1 MSAPAVLLA
10 LAGARRVALPLEHLV
25 EVIDPGP
32 AVPVPAREP
41 ALRGLASLR
50 GRLIPLVHLGALLD
64 GGTCPAAPGAAAVVI
79 SVEGR
84 AVCLEVEAV
93 EEVTRGDVVPV
104 PAGEALPWAL
114 GVVRGADGPV
124 PILDVAAVASRL
136 VEGGT
141 VA

>member
-1 MSAPAVLLA
+1 MTGAAVLLA

-41 ALRGLASLR
+41 ALRGLANLR

-64 GGTCPAAPGAAAVVI
+64 GGTCPSAPGAAAVVI
-79 SVEGR
+79 SVNGR
-84 AVCLEVEAV
+84 ALCLEVEAV

-114 GVVRGADGPV
+114 GVVRADGGLV
-124 PILDVAAVASRL
+124 PILDVAALGSRL

-141 VA
+141 AA

>member
-1 MSAPAVLLA
+1 MTAAAVLLVR
-10 LAGARRVALPLEHLV
+10 AGARRVALPLEHLV

-64 GGTCPAAPGAAAVVI
+64 GATCPSAPGDAAVVI
-79 SVEGR
+79 SVNGR
-84 AVCLEVEAV
+84 ALCLEVEAV
-93 EEVTRGDVVPV
+93 DEVTRGDAVPV

-114 GVVRGADGPV
+114 GVIRADGGLV
-124 PILDVAAVASRL
+124 PILDVAAVGSRL
-136 VEGGT
+136 VEGGS
-141 VA
+141 AA

>member
-1 MSAPAVLLA
+1 MSHSAVLLA
-10 LAGARRVALPLEHLV
+10 WAGARRVALPLEHLV
-25 EVIDPGP
+25 EVVDPGP

-64 GGTCPAAPGAAAVVI
+64 GGRCPVVPSDAAIVIAVG
-79 SVEGR
+79 GR
-84 AVCLEVEAV
+84 ALCLEVEAV

-114 GVVRGADGPV
+114 GVVRAPEGPV
-124 PILDVAAVASRL
+124 PILDVAAVGSRL
-136 VEGGT
+136 LEGGP
-141 VA
+141 AE

>member
-1 MSAPAVLLA
+1 MSGPAVLLA
-10 LAGARRVALPLEHLV
+10 RAGSRRVALPLEHLV

-64 GGTCPAAPGAAAVVI
+64 GGACPARPGDAAVVI
-79 SVEGR
+79 
-84 AVCLEVEAV
+84 AVRGCALGLEVEAV
-93 EEVTRGDVVPV
+93 EAVTHGDVVPV

-114 GVVRGADGPV
+114 GVVRSPGGLV
-124 PILDVAAVASRL
+124 PILDVAAVGSRL
-136 VEGGT
+136 LEGGS
-141 VA
+141 A